1 MYSCLVFVNEVVILV
16 TGYSKSSVQGCDGA
30 NSISV
35 SPGVIL
41 KRIVLRLHLNRQKK
55 CQTKAVFLLT
65 LQIRKL

>member
-1 MYSCLVFVNEVVILV
+1 MILV
-16 TGYSKSSVQGCDGA
+16 TGYSKSSVQVCDGA

-41 KRIVLRLHLNRQKK
+41 KRIVLRLHLNRPKK
-55 CQTKAVFLLT
+55 KKKKSHIKAVFILT

>member
-1 MYSCLVFVNEVVILV
+1 MILV
-16 TGYSKSSVQGCDGA
+16 TGYSKSSVQVCDGA

-41 KRIVLRLHLNRQKK
+41 KRIVLRLHLNRPKK
-55 CQTKAVFLLT
+55 KKKSHIKAVFILT